1 MAVTGN
7 NSSVNPPLVAGFL
20 LGGFIPTCRAQTHVE
35 MAKLEFGMDR
45 RQFLVRSAALAG
57 VIITPK
63 FVEQAWE
70 FQEVRNAPLLLKPQV
85 ELRYLLS
92 AFPLDDYYSLDLLN
106 VNGDELDTM
115 PATFALMLPKF
126 GYQTQQEQVE
136 FLMEGWVLDASQA
149 RAMLMAP
156 APDDW
161 AELYV
166 DRHGGP
172 QALAHNLIKGLDLG
186 ARFSKRKSPS
196 RVGEVTFVDGYHP
209 GCDMLGVQVPD
220 DFSLSLL
227 QASFNELHVP
237 VQVVV
242 AGAS

>member
-1 MAVTGN
+1 LWRVFYWAD
-7 NSSVNPPLVAGFL
+7 LFL
-20 LGGFIPTCRAQTHVE
+20 LAVPRPSSKRL
-35 MAKLEFGMDR
+35 KLEIVMDR

-63 FVEQAWE
+63 FVERAWE
-70 FQEVRNAPLLLKPQV
+70 HQEVSNAPLLLKPQV
-85 ELRYLLS
+85 KLRYLLS
-92 AFPLDDYYSLDLLN
+92 AFPLDDHYSLDLLN

-115 PATFALMLPKF
+115 PATFGLMLTKF
-126 GYQTQQEQVE
+126 GYQTHQEQIE
-136 FLMEGWVLDASQA
+136 FLMEGWALDASEA
-149 RAMLMAP
+149 REMLMAP

-161 AELYV
+161 AEIYW

-172 QALAHNLIKGLDLG
+172 QALAHHLLKGLDLG
-186 ARFSKRKSPS
+186 AHFSKRKSPS
-196 RVGEVTFVDGYHP
+196 RVGAVTFVDGYHP

-227 QASFNELHVP
+227 QARFNELHVP

-242 AGAS
+242 VGAS